1 MKRSALFFT
10 VVPMAAIVA
19 ILVTQVPVVWRPIHI
34 FGLAL
39 LIPAAVLLVV
49 ARIQLGNSFSVT
61 PQAISLVTH
70 GLYSRI
76 RNPVYVFSLLVFV
89 GLILY
94 LNRPWFL
101 AALLPI
107 LIMQVLRARKESL
120 VLEQRFGDAYRQYR
134 AHTWF

>member
-1 MKRSALFFT
+1 M
-10 VVPMAAIVA
+10 MAIAA
-19 ILVTQVPVVWRPIHI
+19 ILVTQVPTVWGPIHI

-39 LIPAAVLLVV
+39 LIPCAVLLVI
-49 ARIQLGNSFSVT
+49 ARIQLGNSFSVM
-61 PQAISLVTH
+61 PQATTLVTH

-76 RNPVYVFSLLVFV
+76 RNPVYVFSLLVLA

-101 AALLPI
+101 PALLP
-107 LIMQVLRARKESL
+107 LFVLQVFRARREAV
-120 VLEQRFGDAYRQYR
+120 VLEQCFGDAYRQYR

>member
-1 MKRSALFFT
+1 MKPSARFVT
-10 VVPMAAIVA
+10 VVPMVAIVA
-19 ILVTQVPVVWRPIHI
+19 LLVTQVPAIWRPTHI

-39 LIPAAVLLVV
+39 LIPSAILLVI
-49 ARIQLGNSFSVT
+49 ARIQLGNSFSLT
-61 PQAISLVTH
+61 PQATSLVTH

-76 RNPVYVFSLLVFV
+76 RNPVYIFSFFV
-89 GLILY
+89 LAGLILY
-94 LNRPWFL
+94 LDRPWFL

-107 LIMQVLRARKESL
+107 LVLQVLRARREAV

>member
-1 MKRSALFFT
+1 M
-10 VVPMAAIVA
+10 VAIVA
-19 ILVTQVPVVWRPIHI
+19 LLVTQVPTVWRPIHI

-39 LIPAAVLLVV
+39 LIPCAVLLVI
-49 ARIQLGNSFSVT
+49 ARIQLGNSFSLM
-61 PQAISLVTH
+61 PQATSLVTH

-76 RNPVYVFSLLVFV
+76 RNPVYVFSFLVLA

-94 LNRPWFL
+94 LDRPWFL

-107 LIMQVLRARKESL
+107 LILQVLRARREAL
-120 VLEQRFGDAYRQYR
+120 VLEQCFGDAYRQYR